1 MKKERLNIAVVYV
14 VRNLGF
20 ATLWFE
26 NGTLGGNT
34 FSRDRTSIFIRVN
47 RRATKL
53 GHRPQ
58 KPRPLDPGKPK
69 LRIHPLLAPPTPPT
83 QTFIFPTTP

>member
-53 GHRPQ
+53 VRGGGPEVS
-58 KPRPLDPGKPK
+58 K
-69 LRIHPLLAPPTPPT
+69 
-83 QTFIFPTTP
+83 TFFDYTRQRTIV

>member
-53 GHRPQ
+53 VRGARVGQRFQ
-58 KPRPLDPGKPK
+58 KPFLTTPGKE
-69 LRIHPLLAPPTPPT
+69 R
-83 QTFIFPTTP
+83 